1 VIYCCISVTVVQDD
15 DLVEEPFEEPSD
27 EPSGTRTPPTPV
39 VSPSPAPAPPPPAP
53 PLRQRAMAQLRPVS
67 VPAVIKDMAGR
78 NLAQTLRDFDRHY
91 MPNGHPD
98 PDSSATG
105 FDAAHRAE
113 LKRKA
118 EGIFRSLSEVFAF
131 LTYGTASLEE
141 AKRLLAIIT
150 NVCFQIY
157 SCYCHYLYYL
167 CYCHY

>member
-1 VIYCCISVTVVQDD
+1 MIRFCISVTVVQDD
-15 DLVEEPFEEPSD
+15 DLVEESFEEPSD

-39 VSPSPAPAPPPPAP
+39 VSPSPAPAPPSPAP

-105 FDAAHRAE
+105 FDAAHRSE

-118 EGIFRSLSEVFAF
+118 EGISRSLSEVFAF
-131 LTYGTASLEE
+131 LT
-141 AKRLLAIIT
+141 
-150 NVCFQIY
+150 Q
-157 SCYCHYLYYL
+157 
-167 CYCHY
+167 